1 MLYNHQ
7 RTTQKAGVMVLLEVQ
22 RCQQK
27 KGRASRSHSLY
38 PRSNVAAAPRIDPG
52 RDRSGYRHF
61 SPQRSRGSLQG
72 PPRKVLSM
80 CPNRCYRYVAVRGQ
94 PKAIGESQNQ
104 NPPFHKFP
112 AYGVFLLKRPK
123 GTKSR
128 RWARGLFYAWREL
141 LHGTHPIHCPA
152 NHGGNRNLERDG
164 KTRPALVVLSRGIV
178 LENGV
183 VSWG

>member
-1 MLYNHQ
+1 MLVSWYCWKS
-7 RTTQKAGVMVLLEVQ
+7 RGVN
-22 RCQQK
+22 RK
-27 KGRASRSHSLY
+27 RD
-38 PRSNVAAAPRIDPG
+38 APRVRTRFTPG
-52 RDRSGYRHF
+52 RTLLRRPH
-61 SPQRSRGSLQG
+61 R
-72 PPRKVLSM
+72 PRARPFRLSTLLTSTVTWQPAGAATKSVIYVPEQM
-80 CPNRCYRYVAVRGQ
+80 LPYVAVRGQ

-141 LHGTHPIHCPA
+141 LHGTHPIRCPA

-178 LENGV
+178 LENGG